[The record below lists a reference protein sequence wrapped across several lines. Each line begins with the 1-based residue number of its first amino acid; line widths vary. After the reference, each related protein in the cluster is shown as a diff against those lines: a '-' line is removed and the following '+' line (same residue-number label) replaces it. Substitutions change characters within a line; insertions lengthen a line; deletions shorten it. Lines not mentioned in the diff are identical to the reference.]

1 PGRDRGRAQGRAARG
16 PLVPGRPARLAQQPG
31 DRRGDDPAPP
41 LRRRAGQQP
50 VPVRAQGG
58 PGVRAARRPRPAPP
72 PPRPLLGHRPGL
84 RRRPAR
90 LGRRRH
96 LRPQRRLQ
104 PHHRPDHPPHRR
116 RHRRRARRPVPR
128 PGADRA
134 PDRGLLRQRLPPGP
148 RRPQRRRR
156 PLVHRRSPGGRRHRR
171 GTRALTRK
179 ENGMTLSRSLLPPAA
194 LLAVALAGSAG
205 PPDPELDGVRQVGQE
220 FANAFARGDSA
231 AVAALWTARGEYED
245 DRGTL
250 VHGRDEIAKLY
261 EAYFKEHPG
270 GRLEIRPAS
279 VRLLARDAAV
289 EEGVLRSVRPGAELP
304 TSSLYRVFLVRE
316 EGRWRIAQVR
326 EWDSSRDRLEDLE
339 WLLGT
344 WKASAKD
351 QDVTLTVTRH
361 PK

>member
-1 PGRDRGRAQGRAARG
+1 
-16 PLVPGRPARLAQQPG
+16 
-31 DRRGDDPAPP
+31 
-41 LRRRAGQQP
+41 
-50 VPVRAQGG
+50 
-58 PGVRAARRPRPAPP
+58 
-72 PPRPLLGHRPGL
+72 
-84 RRRPAR
+84 
-90 LGRRRH
+90 
-96 LRPQRRLQ
+96 
-104 PHHRPDHPPHRR
+104 
-116 RHRRRARRPVPR
+116 
-128 PGADRA
+128 
-134 PDRGLLRQRLPPGP
+134 
-148 RRPQRRRR
+148 
-156 PLVHRRSPGGRRHRR
+156 
-171 GTRALTRK
+171 
-179 ENGMTLSRSLLPPAA
+179 MTLSRSLLPPAA

-220 FANAFARGDSA
+220 FAKAFARGDSA
-231 AVAALWTARGEYED
+231 AVAALWTDRGEYED

-361 PK
+361 PKLPQLTGELTRAEKGRVVSTASLKIALDPQRGRLRSWHFDADGGQGQALWLRDGDRWVLEATGTLADGTPTASTDVLTRTPAGELLWRSVERVLGETELPEAAPLKLRRVDPAK